1 MTAGNALN
9 GKPYTGNP
17 HVAPSQ
23 CYGGT
28 GPFDEGEVAP
38 AATPRRGPLL
48 YNNCRKWICAAV
60 AQLAVTAYAIDAALA
75 DPLAWLYSDSKVE
88 SVERMDE
95 IDVPAN
101 GVIDANILVNGLKPG
116 EPLEFHAVYSDGEWY
131 RMRSVTV
138 KRNTGVRGFLE
149 KKPGDNPHVSRRAPF
164 DVFDVLEPLPCRSI
178 APHPDGVALATAA
191 AIDSPRETEALRFR
205 MDRAPE
211 GAKSFELRF
220 QVAQGV
226 ERRLLSLKVNVH
238 QVSLPSVGK
247 DSFKYTNWMDF
258 GSMASSHGLEPWSE
272 EHWAMIEKYVRLAA
286 RGRQNMGMMRDVFT
300 NRVDGTITF
309 DRDRFS
315 RLLALY
321 DRVGFWYL
329 EGLHLARFAAGRG
342 LHAFRTS
349 YTTNVTTTAQ
359 GALALSKLARMY
371 MEEIE
376 ARGLRDRW
384 YQHVADEPGGK
395 YVPEYRI
402 TAGIVRRYMPGIRTM
417 DAVVEPSFAGAL
429 DVWCPKVDDFE
440 RHHALYDSFR
450 TNFGDRVW
458 CYTCCIPG
466 GKWMNRTMDGEL
478 LRPTLIPWVS
488 VMFDIDG
495 FLHWGYNRWL
505 REQNQNPFKEPY
517 PKSWAGST
525 NGHSLPPGDTHI
537 VYPGNDGPWPSARLE
552 ATRAGM
558 EDADLLTML
567 RRRDRERADGLVR
580 RIARGFS
587 DYTPSC
593 KLYREVRRDIL
604 RTLEEETDNR
614 D

>member
-1 MTAGNALN
+1 MKINQLTCA
-9 GKPYTGNP
+9 
-17 HVAPSQ
+17 
-23 CYGGT
+23 
-28 GPFDEGEVAP
+28 
-38 AATPRRGPLL
+38 
-48 YNNCRKWICAAV
+48 AAV
-60 AQLAVTAYAIDAALA
+60 AVALMASFAAEDVRAVLA
-75 DPLAWLYSDSKVE
+75 DPLAWLYADSKVE

-95 IDVPAN
+95 IDVPIN

-116 EPLEFHAVYSDGEWY
+116 EPLEFHALFSEGEWY
-131 RMRSVTV
+131 RMRAVPV

-149 KKPGDNPHVSRRAPF
+149 KKPGDNPHVARRAPF
-164 DVFDVLEPLPCRSI
+164 EVFDVLEPLPCRRI
-178 APHPDGVALATAA
+178 APYPDGAALATAA
-191 AIDSPRETEALRFR
+191 TIGSPRETEALRFR
-205 MDRAPE
+205 LDRAPE
-211 GAKSFELRF
+211 LVKSFVLRF
-220 QVAQGV
+220 QVTQGA

-238 QVSLPSVGK
+238 QVSLPPVGK

-258 GSMASSHGLEPWSE
+258 GSMASSHGLKPWSE

-300 NRVDGTITF
+300 HRADGTITF
-309 DRDRFS
+309 NRERFS
-315 RLLALY
+315 RLLEMY

-329 EGLHLARFAAGRG
+329 EGSHLAGFTAGWG
-342 LHAFRTS
+342 SPAFKTS
-349 YTTNVTTTAQ
+349 YTTNVTTTVQ

-376 ARGLRDRW
+376 ARGLKDRW

-395 YVPEYRI
+395 NVPEYRI
-402 TAGIVRRYMPGIRTM
+402 TAGIVRRYMPGVRTV
-417 DAVVEPSFAGAL
+417 DAVEEPSFAGAL
-429 DVWCPKVDDFE
+429 DVWCPKVDAFE

-478 LRPTLIPWVS
+478 LRPALIPWVS
-488 VMFDIDG
+488 VMWDVDG
-495 FLHWGYNRWL
+495 FLHWGYNRWQ
-505 REQNQNPFKEPY
+505 RGQNQDPFKEPY
-517 PKSWAGST
+517 PRSWGGSN

-537 VYPGNDGPWPSARLE
+537 VYPGKDGPWPSARLE
-552 ATRAGM
+552 AARAGM

-593 KLYREVRRDIL
+593 RLYREVRRDIL
-604 RTLEEETDNR
+604 RALEVR
-614 D
+614 